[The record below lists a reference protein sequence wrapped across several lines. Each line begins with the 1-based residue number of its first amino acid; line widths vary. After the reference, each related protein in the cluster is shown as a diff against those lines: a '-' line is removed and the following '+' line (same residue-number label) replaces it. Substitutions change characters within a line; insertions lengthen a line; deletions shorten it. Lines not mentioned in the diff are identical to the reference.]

1 METILFVFIG
11 MGCLMLGVRVFC
23 AEERNKIF
31 NKRPIEVTD
40 VKKYNQLCG
49 ALIIGF
55 GIVAVVTVYF
65 MVYTSGIVSTLCTIG
80 VIVEAFIVMFIY
92 GLIEKKLLKRR

>member
-11 MGCLMLGVRVFC
+11 LSCLTLGVRVIW

-31 NKRPIEVTD
+31 NKRPIK
-40 VKKYNQLCG
+40 VKNVKAYNRFCG

-55 GIVAVVTVYF
+55 GVVAEITVYF
-65 MVYTSGIVSTLCTIG
+65 MVYSEGIVSTLCTLG
-80 VIVEAFIVMFIY
+80 VIAEAFLVMVIY
-92 GLIEKKLLKRR
+92 NQVERRMLVQN